1 MIYKIK
7 NILKKLGFCVEDIE
21 NIAQNIYKTYTSPK
35 RYYHDINHISNMLS
49 KFDDFIQHSNQ
60 IQKIK
65 NINEFAFAIIMHD
78 YVHGTKNDI
87 KNSIKKAKFFLQ
99 KISLKYNSDYIENLI
114 KATDYEK
121 CKKSDFDQQL
131 IQDLDLNTLGAI
143 NTEYNQYTNQIRLE
157 YSQFS
162 DDVFCQER
170 IKILNIF
177 LSREHIFNIKYFRNK
192 YEQIARDNITKEISK
207 LKK

>member
-1 MIYKIK
+1 
-7 NILKKLGFCVEDIE
+7 
-21 NIAQNIYKTYTSPK
+21 
-35 RYYHDINHISNMLS
+35 
-49 KFDDFIQHSNQ
+49 
-60 IQKIK
+60 
-65 NINEFAFAIIMHD
+65 
-78 YVHGTKNDI
+78 HGTKNDI

-162 DDVFCQER
+162 DDAFCQER